1 MPTRSEKARIEDF
14 MCSQSISRD
23 TFYNKVPRLC
33 QGLPQPIAQRMGNGI
48 VILQELHFAIP
59 VRVS

>member
-1 MPTRSEKARIEDF
+1 
-14 MCSQSISRD
+14 MCSQSINRD

-33 QGLPQPIAQRMGNGI
+33 QGLPQPIAQQMGNGI